1 MKFIKKIRDDR
12 KGLAIELAMMVM
24 VATFAVSILLT
35 TVALLQ
41 VDHSSSN
48 MQDVKRRYELEQI
61 GADYIAWIKAGK
73 KYDEFQVEGLSSVIS
88 GFEPLSEE
96 NTDTSTS
103 TDDVTDATT
112 GDTNENTSEG
122 SEENKSSESEN
133 SDVTPSNAEANDDV
147 SPDDNAPQQGG
158 DANAD
163 NAEGSGGD
171 VGGEGDDTTGEPEK
185 KDEETESGPKYVI
198 KSGTYTLT
206 VKDEKDNVVLRV
218 VLEVSKAKKIDNTP
232 GNKVKIITWEL
243 N

>member
-61 GADYIAWIKAGK
+61 GADYIAWVTAGAEGVFRDVPAGFI
-73 KYDEFQVEGLSSVIS
+73 YEYVIPEVPVVEK
-88 GFEPLSEE
+88 
-96 NTDTSTS
+96 DTSTS
-103 TDDVTDATT
+103 TDNTTD
-112 GDTNENTSEG
+112 NTQEG
-122 SEENKSSESEN
+122 KSEEVDDNKSSESEN
-133 SDVTPSNAEANDDV
+133 SGVTPSDAEANDDV

-171 VGGEGDDTTGEPEK
+171 VGGEGDDTTGE
-185 KDEETESGPKYVI
+185 TESVLKDAITPGR
-198 KSGTYTLT
+198 YTLT
-206 VKDEKDNVVLRV
+206 VKDENNNVVFRV
-218 VLEVSKAKKIDNTP
+218 VLEVSKTKKIDNTP